1 MGGFQKLGVSG
12 QGADAG
18 GEGAG
23 LAGAEQ
29 LAGAADF
36 HVLLGNLEDILLA
49 DDVVTSILD
58 YLDYIVSII
67 PEIQFMFGFLQ
78 KHPHHHLNVWD
89 HTLYAL
95 SFSEKDF
102 MIRLALL
109 LHDSGKPFSFQE
121 GEVRHFKNHPKVSME
136 ITNYV
141 LRQLSFDDDFIRD
154 VCFIVLNHDTPIKSS
169 LIENNYDLALKIY
182 KVQYCD
188 CMAHHPE
195 HLENRI
201 KYLSKTREMF
211 LRYQ

>member
-1 MGGFQKLGVSG
+1 MIDYNK
-12 QGADAG
+12 
-18 GEGAG
+18 
-23 LAGAEQ
+23 
-29 LAGAADF
+29 
-36 HVLLGNLEDILLA
+36 NLDIDLHDILLA

-58 YLDYIVSII
+58 CLDYLVEVI
-67 PEIQFMFGFLQ
+67 PEIQFMFGFSH

-95 SFSEKDF
+95 GFSEKDF

-154 VCFIVLNHDTPIKSS
+154 VCFLVLNHDTPIKKSF
-169 LIENNYDLALKIY
+169 LEKNYELALKLY
-182 KVQYCD
+182 QVQYCD
-188 CMAHHPE
+188 CMAHHPDY
-195 HLENRI
+195 LENRK
-201 KYLSKTREMF
+201 KYLYKIREMF
-211 LRYQ
+211 LPYQ